1 MKTVVITTKQL
12 DEISD
17 YLANIPT
24 ACIDLAD
31 DGVSQQITVDGA
43 AITIAQRVALT
54 SFAARYDLLLTGCD
68 ASTWLFSTPF
78 TDDVLPVTGEQYRAM
93 AALVDEI
100 NAAIEEDHRIS
111 AGTYS
116 LKLELQEVTRDAC
129 ISDPDSTDFELVL
142 AISTNSLAVE
152 DYESRIS
159 MALARILQCEDGNYY
174 GRDYSDY
181 DQRIWSNFRVANSQM
196 APATK

>member
-1 MKTVVITTKQL
+1 MKTIVITTKQL

-24 ACIDLAD
+24 ASVELVD
-31 DGVSQQITVDGA
+31 DGVAQQITVDGA

-54 SFAARYDLLLTGCD
+54 SFAARYDLLL
-68 ASTWLFSTPF
+68 
-78 TDDVLPVTGEQYRAM
+78 TGEQYRAM

-116 LKLELQEVTRDAC
+116 LKLELQEVTRDEC
-129 ISDPDSTDFELVL
+129 ITDPDATDFELVL

-181 DQRIWSNFRVANSQM
+181 DQRIWSNFRVANDQM